1 MAELVLTGGNVWLD
15 QKGMVAADI
24 VISKGK
30 ISAIVAPGTGAGE
43 EVINVTGTTI
53 LPGAIDAHIHLGHG
67 SDISRPRMPSDAM
80 TETAAAACGGV
91 TCFIPYIMSSEPYT
105 PVFDELKSVT
115 EAGARIDFGFHFVIA
130 TEAQL
135 SEVPFLCRKGS
146 PTAKLFMNIRGD
158 EGARLGLPGT
168 DDGFMYRLL
177 ETLAAENG
185 MLCPHPENIEVAWV
199 LRDRVMR
206 REGPDND
213 NLAAWNATR
222 PPFVE
227 AEALSRASYFGKI
240 TGSKVH
246 GVHTSS
252 AAALE
257 AAVMQR
263 NAGSDVSIETCIQ
276 YLLHDVDS
284 DIGALGKVNP
294 PLRMASDREAL
305 WAGIVNGQI
314 DTIATDHIHR
324 PIDSKQGGI
333 WKAQPGF
340 PGLDTFIPALLTAA
354 KERSISI
361 DKILPLISRNPARRM
376 GLENKGRIEVGADA
390 DFAIVDMNA
399 RWKVSNGSLASDAG
413 YSTLEGQT
421 MTVKVIHTLSRG
433 LFVLRD
439 GDLTNDSVGKGRY
452 VPRMLAPVSHV
463 T

>member
-15 QKGMVAADI
+15 QKGTVAADI
-24 VISKGK
+24 VISEGK
-30 ISAIVAPGTGAGE
+30 ISAIVAPGTGDAE

-67 SDISRPRMPSDAM
+67 NDISRPRTPSDAM

-158 EGARLGLPGT
+158 EG
-168 DDGFMYRLL
+168 
-177 ETLAAENG
+177 ENG

-199 LRDRVMR
+199 LRDRVMNG
-206 REGPDND
+206 EGPDNN

-252 AAALE
+252 AAALD

-294 PLRMASDREAL
+294 PLRTASDREAL
-305 WAGIVNGQI
+305 WAGIVNGHI

-324 PIDSKQGGI
+324 PVASKQGGI

-361 DKILPLISRNPARRM
+361 DRILPLISRNPARRM
-376 GLENKGRIEVGADA
+376 GLKNKGRIEVGADA

-399 RWKVSNGSLASDAG
+399 NWKVSNDTLASDAG

-433 LFVLRD
+433 VFVLRD
-439 GDLTNDSVGKGRY
+439 GDLTDNSVGQGRY
-452 VPRMLAPVSHV
+452 VSRNL
-463 T
+463 TR